1 MKSKLFLLMSMVIF
15 GTIGVFRKYIPLP
28 SGTISLVRGIIGT
41 LFMLALLRGRGV
53 SPSKTAIRKNIKIL
67 VVAGAFLGFNWILL
81 FEAYRYTSVAT
92 ATLCYYMAPVFMI
105 LASPFVMKEKLTKLK
120 LGCAAVALFGMV
132 LVSGVLDVGAVQQSE
147 IKGILFAL
155 GAAILYASV
164 VMISKKLKGIE
175 GTDVTLTQ
183 LAISAIVLL
192 PYVLAVEK
200 IGTVTFT
207 PISIC
212 MLLVIGV
219 VHTGIAYAL
228 YYTSIGNLQAQTIA
242 LYSYID
248 PVVSV
253 VLSILILKEDMSLMK
268 LAGAVMILGAAMMS
282 EKNQQ

>member
-1 MKSKLFLLMSMVIF
+1 MKSKIILLMSMTIF

-41 LFMLALLRGRGV
+41 LFMLVLIYARG
-53 SPSKTAIRKNIKIL
+53 SKPSKEAIRANIKIL
-67 VVAGAFLGFNWILL
+67 IIAGAFLGINWILL

-120 LGCAAVALFGMV
+120 LGCAAVAVFGMV
-132 LVSGVLDVGAVQQSE
+132 LVSGILDVGTVQQAE

-155 GAAILYASV
+155 GAAVLYASV
-164 VMISKKLKGIE
+164 VMISKRLKNIE

-183 LAISAIVLL
+183 LAISAVVLL

-200 IGTVTFT
+200 IGTVSFT
-207 PISIC
+207 PISII

-219 VHTGIAYAL
+219 LHTGIAYAL
-228 YYTSIGNLQAQTIA
+228 YYSSIGNLEAQTIA

-253 VLSILILKEDMSLMK
+253 ILSVLILREEMSLVK

-282 EKNQQ
+282 EKN